1 MVKQWKSGFAKR
13 QQNQVEGGAVWV
25 QPWKMYG
32 LEMSPLYVQHAGG
45 ALTRKA
51 ESQIGMVQQMQ
62 TGHAVSKSP
71 HGALEMNNGCWKA
84 CQAAGQNWVAVCI
97 GSAQQVYAVAADGQ
111 NTFVVGV
118 VTADRVY
125 QGRGWINIPALREYR
140 GTSVTS
146 SPQHP
151 GPRFDSILQRI
162 WL

>member
-1 MVKQWKSGFAKR
+1 MRHSERDLRLQ
-13 QQNQVEGGAVWV
+13 
-25 QPWKMYG
+25 
-32 LEMSPLYVQHAGG
+32 LEQTAR
-45 ALTRKA
+45 LT
-51 ESQIGMVQQMQ
+51 QVQQMQ

-125 QGRGWINIPALREYR
+125 QGRGWINIPALRECVSTCSSQAFTGTR
-140 GTSVTS
+140 GRKYEMTAVQLNDTWLLMCLKVL
-146 SPQHP
+146 
-151 GPRFDSILQRI
+151 LQRVHFKSCCSADMQI
-162 WL
+162 EALR